1 MIQIMSP
8 PAMDANEAASK
19 VPFLRSLSAAERER
33 IAPLLELL
41 ALGRGECFW
50 TEGQPSER
58 FAFVIRG
65 QVKFNKMTR
74 AGRDAITGVAG
85 PGELLCASAV
95 CAYAPHCC
103 ATTSLEDGT
112 EILSVPRREL
122 LELFERS
129 PGVARA
135 LLGEVTQRGMRTCE
149 RVEELSSGQVEQ
161 RICTVI
167 AKLADRIG
175 IHRPEEGTWIPV
187 PLSRQD
193 LADMCGTTIETA
205 IRTMS
210 RLRKNAIVRTT
221 ARGFVVTDRARLD
234 ELSRGNTAAPPARP
248 SK

>member
-1 MIQIMSP
+1 
-8 PAMDANEAASK
+8 MDANDANDATSR
-19 VPFLRSLSAAERER
+19 VPFLRSLSVAERER
-33 IAPLLELL
+33 IAPLFEITT
-41 ALGRGECFW
+41 LGRGESFW

-65 QVKFNKMTR
+65 QVKFNKVTR
-74 AGRDAITGVAG
+74 TGRDAVTGVAG

-103 ATTSLEDGT
+103 ASTSLEDGT

-135 LLGEVTQRGMRTCE
+135 LLAEVIQRGMRTCE

-161 RICTVI
+161 RICAVL
-167 AKLADRIG
+167 AKLSDRIG
-175 IHRPEEGTWIPV
+175 IHRQGEGTWIPV
-187 PLSRQD
+187 ALSRQD

-221 ARGFVVTDRARLD
+221 ARGFVVIDRARLE
-234 ELSRGNTAAPPARP
+234 ELSRGNTPAAPGRPA
-248 SK
+248 K

>member
-1 MIQIMSP
+1 
-8 PAMDANEAASK
+8 MDANEATNK
-19 VPFLRSLSAAERER
+19 IPFLRNLSAAECER
-33 IAPLLELL
+33 IAPLFELTTL
-41 ALGRGECFW
+41 ARGECFW

-58 FAFVIRG
+58 FAFVVRG
-65 QVKFNKMTR
+65 QVKSNKMTR

-85 PGELLCASAV
+85 PGELLCASTV

-112 EILSVPRREL
+112 EILSVPRRAL

-135 LLGEVTQRGMRTCE
+135 LLAEVTLRGMRACE

-161 RICTVI
+161 RICTVL

-175 IHRPEEGTWIPV
+175 IQRPGEGTWIPV

-221 ARGFVVTDRARLD
+221 ARGFVVVDRARLD
-234 ELSRGNTAAPPARP
+234 ELSRGHTPPAPIRP
-248 SK
+248 ST

>member
-1 MIQIMSP
+1 
-8 PAMDANEAASK
+8 MDATEATSK
-19 VPFLRSLSAAERER
+19 IPFLRSLSQAERDR
-33 IAPLLELL
+33 IAPLLELTT
-41 ALGRGECFW
+41 LGRGERFW
-50 TEGQPSER
+50 AEGQPSER

-65 QVKFNKMTR
+65 QIKFNKMTR
-74 AGRDAITGVAG
+74 AGRDAITGIAG
-85 PGELLCASAV
+85 PGELLCANAV

-103 ATTSLEDGT
+103 ASTSLEDGT
-112 EILSVPRREL
+112 EILSLPRREL

-135 LLGEVTQRGMRTCE
+135 LLREVIQRGMRACE

-161 RICTVI
+161 RICTVL

-175 IHRPEEGTWIPV
+175 IQRPAEGTWIPV

-221 ARGFVVTDRARLD
+221 ARGFIVTDRARLED
-234 ELSRGNTAAPPARP
+234 LSRGHAPAAHVRP